1 MANSKYAAF
10 IAAAEEG
17 NMTAAAQKLGYTQ
30 SGVSHLVHTLEQ
42 ELGVQ
47 LLIRSKAGVELS
59 PEGKALIGHIR
70 RLIAAENAVLGAA
83 EELRGVER
91 GTLRIG
97 TFSSVAIAWLPSVM
111 ARFNA
116 RYPGIAITIENGT
129 YSPIEDML
137 SSSLLDCA
145 FVALPSRA
153 EFETVPLARDR
164 LLAVVHQDSPL
175 AAKRS
180 LSAEDVANETFIVPA
195 EGTNHDVGRFFSR
208 AGIRPKA
215 VLNMGDDYAA
225 AAMVERALGF
235 TILPEL
241 MLSAMHLG
249 NVRTVPLEHSE
260 REIGLAMNAN
270 YHSPA
275 LAAFGAF
282 MREFIKEG

>member
-59 PEGKALIGHIR
+59 PEGNALIGHIR

-111 ARFNA
+111 A
-116 RYPGIAITIENGT
+116 
-129 YSPIEDML
+129 L
-137 SSSLLDCA
+137 SLI
-145 FVALPSRA
+145 
-153 EFETVPLARDR
+153 
-164 LLAVVHQDSPL
+164 H
-175 AAKRS
+175 
-180 LSAEDVANETFIVPA
+180 I
-195 EGTNHDVGRFFSR
+195 
-208 AGIRPKA
+208 
-215 VLNMGDDYAA
+215 
-225 AAMVERALGF
+225 
-235 TILPEL
+235 
-241 MLSAMHLG
+241 
-249 NVRTVPLEHSE
+249 
-260 REIGLAMNAN
+260 
-270 YHSPA
+270 
-275 LAAFGAF
+275 
-282 MREFIKEG
+282 